1 MMNTDIQA
9 EELLEM
15 ETQVQAALTETDI
28 LARYVSTILSPFVIA
43 VPFVFLVAYAPN
55 EPDAL
60 LSAAL
65 TLFFLSIG
73 PLLYILIGMRLG
85 KFTDFDV
92 SVRSQRTGPLLFS
105 SISSLIGYLV
115 LATIHG
121 PKNLES
127 VLLIA
132 VINSTLLLL
141 ISFWWKMSM
150 HTMSLAS
157 AVTMLSMLYG
167 YLMLPAFLLVILV
180 SWSRV
185 VLRRHTLAQV
195 TIGSFMGIALTWL
208 FLTLRGF

>member
-1 MMNTDIQA
+1 MIT
-9 EELLEM
+9 LSKPFSL
-15 ETQVQAALTETDI
+15 QVARAL
-28 LARYVSTILSPFVIA
+28 STILSPFVIA
-43 VPFVFLVAYAPN
+43 VPFVFLVAYSTN
-55 EPDAL
+55 EPNAL
-60 LSAAL
+60 LFAAL

-73 PLLYILIGMRLG
+73 PLIYILIGTRLG

-105 SISSLIGYLV
+105 SISSLLGYLV

-132 VINSTLLLL
+132 VISSTLLLL

-150 HTMSLAS
+150 HATSLAS

-167 YLMLPAFLLVILV
+167 YLMLSAFLLVILV

-185 VLRRHTLAQV
+185 VLRRHNIAQV